1 MSLPIILEIAI
12 GLIFIYLTL
21 SLVASEIQE
30 ILSALFQWRAEH
42 LKRSIEQLLAG
53 DSLADR
59 SLTERSVN
67 QTPGQIGDRDLAVT
81 RRRDASSARRNR
93 KAAKTLADRLYDS
106 PLIEDL
112 NYEAQGRLAGWLRQ
126 ILHGIGAVYRT
137 LTFSRNVFGNK
148 TSGPSYIP
156 AEAFA
161 TSLIERLKL
170 ADFQRLLIR
179 SRFEEFIHA
188 DVRSPL
194 HNSVQELRAR
204 TGDET
209 LLAAEVSHLD
219 EQINRIS
226 EALAKQR
233 LPLEVAISQVVGQLQ
248 SFEEMVT
255 EMPLSDS
262 VAVQSFA
269 NRIRYLHAG
278 LVGQGRQGAEDGNAV
293 LIARVRPSLSDLT
306 ALLDPT
312 SATYSELVALTRRE
326 GIAIGSALGALEETL
341 DSEVIPVRL
350 RQSLATLA
358 SRAESKIKADAHL
371 VGSELQ
377 QLQSEL
383 ETWFNNGM
391 TRASGVY
398 RRNVKGVGLLIG
410 LAIAFT
416 INADTFYMFQR
427 LSSDPAIRNSIVQ
440 AAEQIEVSGINTPEQ
455 LAAESGIDDL
465 SETLSNE
472 FANRLT
478 ENIGIELRSV
488 GEAVEQTLAQYP
500 LPIGRSQSVLE
511 AQKAAEEDWPI
522 KFIPQR
528 LVGWSITALAL
539 SMGASFWFDL
549 LRKVTSVRASGD
561 KPKE

>member
-59 SLTERSVN
+59 
-67 QTPGQIGDRDLAVT
+67 TPINRASQSDEHDLAVS
-81 RRRDASSARRNR
+81 RRRDASTARRNR
-93 KAAKTLADRLYDS
+93 KAAKTLADKLYDS

-112 NYEAQGRLAGWLRQ
+112 NYEAQGRLAGFLRW
-126 ILHGIGAVYRT
+126 ILHGIGAIYRT

-156 AEAFA
+156 AETFA
-161 TSLIERLKL
+161 TSLMERLRL
-170 ADFQRLLIR
+170 EDFQKILTR
-179 SRFEEFIHA
+179 SRFEEFIHD

-209 LLAAEVSHLD
+209 LLAAEVSYFDQQLS
-219 EQINRIS
+219 RIS
-226 EALAKQR
+226 EALATNR
-233 LPLEVAISQVVGQLQ
+233 LTLETAINQVIGQLQ
-248 SFEEMVT
+248 SFEEMSSD
-255 EMPLSDS
+255 MPLSDP
-262 VAVQSFA
+262 VAVQSFS
-269 NRIRYLHAG
+269 NRIKYLRAG
-278 LVGQGRQGAEDGNAV
+278 LVGQSEADLSLTGQSGGEGTAV
-293 LIARVRPSLSDLT
+293 LMARVRPSLSDLT

-312 SATYSELVALTRRE
+312 SATYGELVALTRRE
-326 GIAIGSALGALEETL
+326 GAAVGNTLSGALETL
-341 DSEVIPVRL
+341 NSDVIPARL
-350 RQSLATLA
+350 RNSLATLA
-358 SRAESKIKADAHL
+358 SRAESKVKDD
-371 VGSELQ
+371 VRGVNSELQ
-377 QLQSEL
+377 QLQTEL

-416 INADTFYMFQR
+416 LNADTFYMFQR
-427 LSSDPAIRNSIVQ
+427 LSSDPAIRSSIIQ
-440 AAEQIEVSGINTPEQ
+440 AAEQIEVRGIQTPEQ
-455 LAAESGIDDL
+455 LAADSGISEL
-465 SETLSNE
+465 SDEL
-472 FANRLT
+472 AAQLT
-478 ENIGIELRSV
+478 ENMELELSSV

-500 LPIGRSQSVLE
+500 LPIGRSKAVID
-511 AQKAAEEDWPI
+511 AQQAAEKDWPI

-561 KPKE
+561 KPKG

>member
-1 MSLPIILEIAI
+1 MSLPIILEIAV

-59 SLTERSVN
+59 TPAER
-67 QTPGQIGDRDLAVT
+67 PAGQAGDRDVAVAK
-81 RRRDASSARRNR
+81 RRDASTARRNR
-93 KAAKTLADRLYDS
+93 KAAKTLADKLYDS

-112 NYEAQGRLAGWLRQ
+112 NYEAQGRLASGLRW
-126 ILHGIGAVYRT
+126 ILHSIGAIYRT
-137 LTFSRNVFGNK
+137 ITFSRNVFGNK

-156 AEAFA
+156 AETFA
-161 TSLIERLKL
+161 TSLIERLRL
-170 ADFQRLLIR
+170 EDFQRILTR
-179 SRFEEFIHA
+179 SRFDNFIHS

-209 LLAAEVSHLD
+209 LLAAEVSYFDDQLSR
-219 EQINRIS
+219 IN
-226 EALAKQR
+226 EALSQR
-233 LPLEVAISQVVGQLQ
+233 RIALETAIDQVIEQLQ
-248 SFEEMVT
+248 SFEDMAAD
-255 EMPLSDS
+255 MPLSDPMAAS
-262 VAVQSFA
+262 SFTS
-269 NRIRYLHAG
+269 RVKYLRAG
-278 LVGQGRQGAEDGNAV
+278 LAGPSEGARGERRGEGTAV
-293 LIARVRPSLSDLT
+293 LVARIQPSLSDLT

-312 SATYSELVALTRRE
+312 SATYNELVALTRRE
-326 GIAIGSALGALEETL
+326 GAALGNTL
-341 DSEVIPVRL
+341 DSALEAINNSEMIPVRL
-350 RQSLATLA
+350 RNSLATLA
-358 SRAESKIKADAHL
+358 SRAESKVKADASL
-371 VGSELQ
+371 IGSELE
-377 QLQSEL
+377 QLQTEL

-427 LSSDPAIRNSIVQ
+427 LSSDPAIRSSIIQ
-440 AAEQIEVSGINTPEQ
+440 AAEQIEVRGIETPEQ
-455 LAAESGIDDL
+455 LAANSGISEL
-465 SETLSNE
+465 SEEIADQLV
-472 FANRLT
+472 
-478 ENIGIELRSV
+478 ENMEIELRSV

-500 LPIGRSQSVLE
+500 LPIGRSQSVLA
-511 AQKAAEEDWPI
+511 AQQAAEANWPI

-561 KPKE
+561 KPKD

>member
-59 SLTERSVN
+59 TTVGYLIQGEV
-67 QTPGQIGDRDLAVT
+67 RDPAMV
-81 RRRDASSARRNR
+81 RRRDASTAHRNR
-93 KAAKTLADRLYDS
+93 RAAKTLADRLYDS

-112 NYEAQGRLAGWLRQ
+112 NYEAQGRLAGLLRYF
-126 ILHGIGAVYRT
+126 LHGIGAIYRT
-137 LTFSRNVFGNK
+137 LTFSRNVFGTK

-156 AEAFA
+156 AETFA

-170 ADFQRLLIR
+170 EDFQRVLTR
-179 SRFEEFIHA
+179 SRFEAFVHN

-194 HNSVQELRAR
+194 HNSIQELRAR

-209 LLAAEVSHLD
+209 LLTAEVSYFDQQLS
-219 EQINRIS
+219 RIS
-226 EALAKQR
+226 EALAAQQ
-233 LPLEVAISQVVGQLQ
+233 LTLETAINQVVRQIQ
-248 SFEEMVT
+248 SFEEMAA
-255 EMPLSDS
+255 ELPLSNP
-262 VAVQSFA
+262 VAVQSFS
-269 NRIRYLHAG
+269 NRIKYLRTG
-278 LVGQGRQGAEDGNAV
+278 LVGQSTSGQSTVGQGEGTAV

-306 ALLDPT
+306 ALLDPS
-312 SATYSELVALTRRE
+312 SATYNELVSLTRRE
-326 GIAIGSALGALEETL
+326 GAAVNHALSNALETIQN
-341 DSEVIPVRL
+341 SEVIPARL
-350 RQSLATLA
+350 RSSLATLA
-358 SRAESKIKADAHL
+358 SRAESRVRTDVHST
-371 VGSELQ
+371 GNELQ
-377 QLQSEL
+377 QLQTEL

-398 RRNVKGVGLLIG
+398 RRNVKGVGLMIG

-427 LSSDPAIRNSIVQ
+427 LSTDPAIRSSIVQ
-440 AAEQIEVSGINTPEQ
+440 AAEQIEVRGIETPEQ
-455 LAAESGIDDL
+455 LAADSGISELSDDL
-465 SETLSNE
+465 T
-472 FANRLT
+472 AQIA
-478 ENIGIELRSV
+478 ENMEVDLRSV
-488 GEAVEQTLAQYP
+488 GTAVERSLAQYP
-500 LPIGRSQSVLE
+500 LPIGRSKAVIE
-511 AQKAAEEDWPI
+511 AQQAAEQNWPI

-528 LVGWSITALAL
+528 LVGWLITALAL

-549 LRKVTSVRASGD
+549 LRKVMSVRASGD

>member
-1 MSLPIILEIAI
+1 MSLPIILEIAV

-59 SLTERSVN
+59 
-67 QTPGQIGDRDLAVT
+67 TPVDRAAGRADEHDLAVA
-81 RRRDASSARRNR
+81 RRRDASTARRNR
-93 KAAKTLADRLYDS
+93 KAAKTLADKLYDS

-112 NYEAQGRLAGWLRQ
+112 NYEAQGRLAGGLRW
-126 ILHGIGAVYRT
+126 ILHSIGAIYRT
-137 LTFSRNVFGNK
+137 ITFSRNVFGTK

-156 AEAFA
+156 AETFA

-170 ADFQRLLIR
+170 EDFQRILTR
-179 SRFEEFIHA
+179 SRFENFIHS

-194 HNSVQELRAR
+194 HDSVQELRAR

-209 LLAAEVSHLD
+209 LLAAEVGYFD
-219 EQINRIS
+219 EQLNRIKDALS
-226 EALAKQR
+226 HRRISLEA
-233 LPLEVAISQVVGQLQ
+233 AIDQVVEQLQ
-248 SFEEMVT
+248 SFEEMAAD
-255 EMPLSDS
+255 MPLSDPMAAS
-262 VAVQSFA
+262 SFT
-269 NRIRYLHAG
+269 NRVKYLRAG
-278 LVGQGRQGAEDGNAV
+278 LVGSSKGEQSEGAGV
-293 LIARVRPSLSDLT
+293 LVARIQPSLSDLT

-312 SATYSELVALTRRE
+312 SATYNELVALTRRE
-326 GIAIGSALGALEETL
+326 GAAVGSTLESAIETL
-341 DSEVIPVRL
+341 NNSEMIPVRL
-350 RQSLATLA
+350 RNSLATLA
-358 SRAESKIKADAHL
+358 SRAESRVKADASL

-377 QLQSEL
+377 QLQTEL

-416 INADTFYMFQR
+416 LNADTFYMFQR
-427 LSSDPAIRNSIVQ
+427 LSSDPAIRSSIIQ
-440 AAEQIEVSGINTPEQ
+440 AAEQIDVRGIETPEQ
-455 LAAESGIDDL
+455 LAAASGISEL
-465 SETLSNE
+465 SDEIADQLV
-472 FANRLT
+472 
-478 ENIGIELRSV
+478 ENMEIELRSV

-500 LPIGRSQSVLE
+500 LPIGRSQSVLA
-511 AQKAAEEDWPI
+511 AQQAAEANWPI

>member
-59 SLTERSVN
+59 TPTGHSSSHGSSQNDERDASVS
-67 QTPGQIGDRDLAVT
+67 
-81 RRRDASSARRNR
+81 RRRDASTARRNR
-93 KAAKTLADRLYDS
+93 KAAKTLADKLYDS

-112 NYEAQGRLAGWLRQ
+112 NYEAQGRLAGLLRKF
-126 ILHGIGAVYRT
+126 LHGIGAIYRT
-137 LTFSRNVFGNK
+137 ITFSRNVFGNK

-156 AEAFA
+156 AETFA
-161 TSLIERLKL
+161 TSLIERLRL
-170 ADFQRLLIR
+170 EDFQQILTR
-179 SRFEEFIHA
+179 SRFESFIHS

-209 LLAAEVSHLD
+209 LLAAEVSYFDQQLS
-219 EQINRIS
+219 RIS
-226 EALAKQR
+226 EALANNR
-233 LPLEVAISQVVGQLQ
+233 LTLETAIEQVVGQLQ
-248 SFEEMVT
+248 SFEEMAA
-255 EMPLSDS
+255 EMPLAEP
-262 VAVQSFA
+262 VAVQSFS
-269 NRIRYLHAG
+269 NRIKYLRAG
-278 LVGQGRQGAEDGNAV
+278 LVGQGETGQSEGTAV
-293 LIARVRPSLSDLT
+293 LMARMRPSLMDLT

-326 GIAIGSALGALEETL
+326 GAAASSTLGSALETIN
-341 DSEVIPVRL
+341 SEVIPARL
-350 RQSLATLA
+350 RNSLATLA
-358 SRAESKIKADAHL
+358 SRAESRVKDD
-371 VGSELQ
+371 VRGVNGELQ
-377 QLQSEL
+377 QLQTEL

-416 INADTFYMFQR
+416 LNADTFYMFQR
-427 LSSDPAIRNSIVQ
+427 LSSDPAIRSSIIQ
-440 AAEQIEVSGINTPEQ
+440 AAEQIEVRGIQTPEQ
-455 LAAESGIDDL
+455 LAADSGISEL
-465 SETLSNE
+465 SDELAE
-472 FANRLT
+472 QLT
-478 ENIGIELRSV
+478 ENMGVELRSV
-488 GEAVEQTLAQYP
+488 GTAVEQTLAQYP
-500 LPIGRSQSVLE
+500 LPIGRSQAVMA
-511 AQKAAEEDWPI
+511 AQQAAEQDWPI

-528 LVGWSITALAL
+528 LVGWLITALAL

-561 KPKE
+561 KPKG

>member
-1 MSLPIILEIAI
+1 MSLPVVLEIAI

-59 SLTERSVN
+59 TTVGHVGQGEERDS
-67 QTPGQIGDRDLAVT
+67 AVA
-81 RRRDASSARRNR
+81 RRRDASTARRNR

-112 NYEAQGRLAGWLRQ
+112 NYEAQGRLAGLLRQ
-126 ILHGIGAVYRT
+126 FLHGVGALYRT
-137 LTFSRNVFGNK
+137 LTFSRNVFGTK

-156 AEAFA
+156 AETFA

-170 ADFQRLLIR
+170 EDFQRILTR
-179 SRFEEFIHA
+179 SRFEEFIDT

-209 LLAAEVSHLD
+209 LLTAEVSYFDQQL
-219 EQINRIS
+219 NRLS
-226 EALAKQR
+226 EALAARR
-233 LPLEVAISQVVGQLQ
+233 LTLETAIDQVIEQIQ
-248 SFEEMVT
+248 SFEEMAADL
-255 EMPLSDS
+255 PLSEP
-262 VAVQSFA
+262 AAIQSFS
-269 NRIRYLHAG
+269 NRIKYLRTG
-278 LVGQGRQGAEDGNAV
+278 LVGRSQGAQNGGQNEGTAV

-306 ALLDPT
+306 ALLDPS
-312 SATYSELVALTRRE
+312 SATYGELVALTRRE
-326 GIAIGSALGALEETL
+326 GAAMSHSLSAALETIQN
-341 DSEVIPVRL
+341 SEIIPARL
-350 RQSLATLA
+350 RGSLATLA
-358 SRAESKIKADAHL
+358 SRAENRVRAD
-371 VGSELQ
+371 VSSTGNEIQ
-377 QLQSEL
+377 QLQTEL
-383 ETWFNNGM
+383 ESWFNNGM

-427 LSSDPAIRNSIVQ
+427 LSTDPAIRSSIIQ
-440 AAEQIEVSGINTPEQ
+440 AAEQIEVRGIQTPEQ
-455 LAAESGIDDL
+455 LAAESGIDELSDDL
-465 SETLSNE
+465 T
-472 FANRLT
+472 AQIA
-478 ENIGIELRSV
+478 ENMGVELRSV

-500 LPIGRSQSVLE
+500 LPIGRSRSVIA
-511 AQKAAEEDWPI
+511 AQQAAEANWPI

-528 LVGWSITALAL
+528 LVGWAITALAL

-549 LRKVTSVRASGD
+549 LRKVMSVRASGD

>member
-59 SLTERSVN
+59 V
-67 QTPGQIGDRDLAVT
+67 PRDDASGREPT
-81 RRRDASSARRNR
+81 IEKRRDASTVRRNR

-112 NYEAQGRLAGWLRQ
+112 NYEAQGRLAGLLRQ
-126 ILHGIGAVYRT
+126 LLHGIGAVYRT
-137 LTFSRNVFGNK
+137 VTFSRNVFGNK

-156 AEAFA
+156 AETFA
-161 TSLIERLKL
+161 SSLIERLKL
-170 ADFQRLLIR
+170 DEFQQILTR
-179 SRFEEFIHA
+179 SRFDEFIHT

-209 LLAAEVSHLD
+209 LLTSEVSYFDAQLS
-219 EQINRIS
+219 RIS
-226 EALAKQR
+226 EALAAKR
-233 LPLEVAISQVVGQLQ
+233 LSLKIAIDQVIGQIQ
-248 SFEEMVT
+248 SFETMT
-255 EMPLSDS
+255 SEMPLSDP
-262 VAVQSFA
+262 VAAQSFL
-269 NRIRYLHAG
+269 NRIKYLRTGLAG
-278 LVGQGRQGAEDGNAV
+278 QAGANQTEGAAV
-293 LIARVRPSLSDLT
+293 LMARVRPSLSDLT

-312 SATYSELVALTRRE
+312 SPTYAELVELTRRE
-326 GIAIGSALGALEETL
+326 STAVSNTLRNSLETITSQEAI
-341 DSEVIPVRL
+341 PPRL
-350 RQSLATLA
+350 RGSLATLA
-358 SRAESKIKADAHL
+358 SRAESKIKTGASS
-371 VGSELQ
+371 VNGEIE
-377 QLQSEL
+377 QLQTEI

-416 INADTFYMFQR
+416 LNADTFYMFQR
-427 LSSDPAIRNSIVQ
+427 LSTDPAIRSSIIQ
-440 AAEQIEVSGINTPEQ
+440 AAEQMEVRGITTPEQ
-455 LAAESGIDDL
+455 LAADTEIDQL
-465 SETLSNE
+465 SERLSE
-472 FANRLT
+472 QM
-478 ENIGIELRSV
+478 GSDLRAV
-488 GEAVEQTLAQYP
+488 GEAVEETLADYP
-500 LPIGRSQSVLE
+500 LPIGRTAAVLS
-511 AQKAAEEDWPI
+511 AQKAAEQNWPVP
-522 KFIPQR
+522 FIPQR

-561 KPKE
+561 KPKS